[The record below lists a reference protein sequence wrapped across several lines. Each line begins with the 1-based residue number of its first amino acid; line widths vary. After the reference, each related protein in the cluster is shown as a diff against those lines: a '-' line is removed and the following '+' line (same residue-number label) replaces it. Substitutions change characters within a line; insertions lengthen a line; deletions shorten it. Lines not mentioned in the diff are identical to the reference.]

1 MSINF
6 YQKNKGAV
14 SVFLVIILVPVLLI
28 SSLFVDLGR
37 VQLGEAVVASAQ
49 DVALNTLLT
58 QYDADLKEYYGF
70 MGSCQNISD
79 YYETAE
85 NCFRNSV
92 KSQYMDDTELDTIWT
107 SVSNTFKPKN
117 PDAGSIVDLLQ
128 ITERGS
134 GVKVGA
140 IKDANLAKPTFIKTQ
155 IVEFMKYRAPIN
167 LVSGQL
173 GKLLENL
180 KGSAN
185 DLKNAEEDK
194 KLIDSKEDFL
204 VKEADLLEYLQEIYD
219 EICEYQNLGI
229 TDEYC
234 KQVISE
240 LNGYKEKF
248 KAWHIKMFKDLFNTE
263 NLRIFN
269 HFQMDIGTYQSETY
283 QSDICSEY
291 IVPTESNDGKKN
303 RVNSSLYS
311 LAERITNFYKAKK
324 ELEEVMNQTT
334 PQDVGTGSGQ
344 AYNIQYWRDVTERLN
359 SNDKYE
365 KFKSSVMD
373 MYKSYSITMFLY
385 NEYSDLCS
393 GGDLSRLNDDNNKYG
408 SFTEYFHSN
417 YSGQEMNI
425 KNCYLAAVAQVES
438 IHTKYFYEG
447 GKLNTD
453 NSDTYK
459 TVVSKLESISSD
471 NIYNIS
477 SDGLDKKIKEVYSYI
492 SEVFIKFE
500 KAKKILT
507 SVSKKLGSDK
517 LKKLIDDYNKSY
529 EKYKGLADKSQTELG
544 QKEKAELDSMKDV
557 VENVTIEGVEALK
570 ARIDNIQNQ
579 VVEKIYSYIKS
590 MKYQN
595 TEIIKINGYAVFKDA
610 SDIEPEDIVIEYSIL
625 DENEKKSFH
634 FEREGN
640 DDLRIT
646 INKNNNPDITVEPIP
661 LYTWMK
667 TKFRKEVA
675 QRPEKYGDEYQS
687 EEDAK
692 EDFGGS
698 DSSKKEE
705 ADKTDNDNI
714 SVDSKASD
722 IKKTYQNIAE
732 NFPSAFKGDAVGILD
747 ICFSLFRFSGKL
759 LDDFDG
765 SITSLRDT
773 LFTTDYVIHMFT
785 YNTFEEEGLVQLAL
799 KKEPYK
805 SSGIGY
811 DNIKNVKDSVRGNAN
826 DKARGTWYSEDY
838 QDTYNKSLTNKML
851 NAENNFAYLAE
862 VEYILKGG
870 ENSENIRN
878 VLLNIYAIRLS
889 LNAVPCFMKF
899 WDNSE
904 LKIFANFISVLSR
917 GVVPEKLVRTLCI
930 IITIAA
936 ESYYDIQI
944 LQEGLSVP
952 LIKNEKQIIANNPI
966 VPVADYSQNPP
977 TYASIFDKGADAPLL
992 QLSYSDY
999 LMVFLILGLSGGDE
1013 KEMSDIYA
1021 RIGDVIQANMMKL
1034 TSSNEYKLSNSIE
1047 FFEISSDMRVN
1058 PLLMDLPLFSAYD
1071 TPNASSPSGWC
1082 DFSYTSRRGY

>member
-140 IKDANLAKPTFIKTQ
+140 IKDANLANPTFIKTQ

-180 KGSAN
+180 KDSAN

-234 KQVISE
+234 KQVIDE
-240 LNGYKEKF
+240 LNDCEEKYKN
-248 KAWHIKMFKDLFNTE
+248 WHIKMFKDLFNTE
-263 NLRIFN
+263 KLRMFN
-269 HFQMDIGTYQSETY
+269 HFQMKIETY
-283 QSDICSEY
+283 QTKIYSNY
-291 IVPTESNDGKKN
+291 IVPTESNDSKIN

-311 LAERITNFYKAKK
+311 LAERITNFYKAKQ

-334 PQDVGTGSGQ
+334 PQDVGTDSGQ
-344 AYNIQYWRDVTERLN
+344 AYNIQYWRDVTERLK

-373 MYKSYSITMFLY
+373 MYESYSITMFLY
-385 NEYSDLCS
+385 KEYSDLCTD
-393 GGDLSRLNDDNNKYG
+393 GDLSKLNNDNNKYG

-425 KNCYLAAVAQVES
+425 KNCYSAVIAQVEG
-438 IHTKYFYEG
+438 IHSKYFYEK
-447 GKLNTD
+447 GKLSPD
-453 NSDTYK
+453 SSDVYK
-459 TVVSKLESISSD
+459 TVVSKLE
-471 NIYNIS
+471 NIS
-477 SDGLDKKIKEVYSYI
+477 SENIHNIGSEGLDNEIKGTYSYI
-492 SEVFIKFE
+492 YYAFNNLGN
-500 KAKKILT
+500 AKMILD
-507 SVSKKLGSDK
+507 SVSKKLGG
-517 LKKLIDDYNKSY
+517 KKLRKLLDDYNKSY
-529 EKYKGLADKSQTELG
+529 IKYKNLADKSQTELG
-544 QKEKAELDSMKDV
+544 QKEKAELDSMKNVID
-557 VENVTIEGVEALK
+557 NVTTEGIEKLK
-570 ARIDNIQNQ
+570 IRIDNINGQ
-579 VVEKIYSYIKS
+579 VVKKIYNYINT
-590 MKYQN
+590 MKYQK
-595 TEIIKINGYAVFKDA
+595 TKIIQIDGYAAFKNA
-610 SDIEPEDIVIEYSIL
+610 SLIKEKDIVIENSL
-625 DENEKKSFH
+625 
-634 FEREGN
+634 
-640 DDLRIT
+640 L
-646 INKNNNPDITVEPIP
+646 NKNAEDSFDFKKEGSSNLEIKIDNDNNPDMTVNPIP
-661 LYTWMK
+661 LYTWME
-667 TKFRKEVA
+667 TKFRKGVA
-675 QRPEKYGDEYQS
+675 ERPKNHGDEYQS

-705 ADKTDNDNI
+705 ADKTDNDDI
-714 SVDSKASD
+714 SADSKTSD

-759 LDDFDG
+759 LDDFNG

-773 LFTTDYVIHMFT
+773 LFTTDYVMHMFT

-811 DNIKNVKDSVRGNAN
+811 DNIKNIKNSVRGNAN

-899 WDNSE
+899 WDDKE

-917 GVVPEKLVRTLCI
+917 GVVPEKLVRVLCI

-966 VPVADYSQNPP
+966 APIADYSQNPP
-977 TYASIFDKGADAPLL
+977 TYASIFDKGAEAPLL

-1071 TPNASSPSGWC
+1071 TPNALSPSGWC